1 MPLSNPIR
9 GVDGTMIH
17 EIFVPKDTAVVIG
30 ILSSN
35 RSKAIWGEDAEE
47 WKPER
52 WLAPLPETV
61 GDAKIPGVYSNLYVV
76 PRVYAG
82 RLLTETAFTQDD
94 VLGWGARMHVSL
106 MSDMHL
112 GERLYSRPCLS
123 GFKFSQLEM
132 SESCVLTV

>member
-52 WLAPLPETV
+52 WLSPLPDSVSE
-61 GDAKIPGVYSNLYVV
+61 AKVPGIYSNLCVSSL
-76 PRVYAG
+76 RVFL
-82 RLLTETAFTQDD
+82 RPTDLLTIWRT
-94 VLGWGARMHVSL
+94 G
-106 MSDMHL
+106 
-112 GERLYSRPCLS
+112 
-123 GFKFSQLEM
+123 
-132 SESCVLTV
+132 